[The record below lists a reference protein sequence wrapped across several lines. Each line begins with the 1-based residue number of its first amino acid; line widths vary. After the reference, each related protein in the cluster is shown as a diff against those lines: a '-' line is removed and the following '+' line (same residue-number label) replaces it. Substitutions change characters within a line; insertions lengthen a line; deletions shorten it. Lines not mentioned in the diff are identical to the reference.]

1 MIRRHK
7 LSRLALP
14 LALVLGLTLAAPAL
28 ADSVATEQAQG
39 AQILSQVQHGS
50 LSAKALTSD
59 QYQKLGEYLMGR
71 ALGSPQLHQRINTL
85 MDEMMGSSASD
96 QMHIYLAKRF
106 LGVRIAPSSRYRQL
120 HGLMGAMMSGYRGSA
135 LAGMMG
141 AYLNGQ
147 GTAGYGAQL
156 LRHSSPAGL
165 AGHSRNSIS
174 DVLKHGHCSYYI
186 VYPHRVSGGTRE
198 SNQVPME
205 RIRDDPRVAWR
216 IRTDLVHALASSE
229 GWHLSARS
237 KSSPL
242 SPSASAYG
250 RAAARA
256 RPSQRSAPPRAR

>member
-14 LALVLGLTLAAPAL
+14 LALVLGLTFAAPAL

-59 QYQKLGEYLMGR
+59 QHQKLGEYLMGR

-147 GTAGYGAQL
+147 GTAGYGHGMMGSGSGYGYTPTASSGGGWPTAAVVAVIAL
-156 LRHSSPAGL
+156 GAVLIVGLGALALPRVRKRRHS
-165 AGHSRNSIS
+165 
-174 DVLKHGHCSYYI
+174 
-186 VYPHRVSGGTRE
+186 GT
-198 SNQVPME
+198 
-205 RIRDDPRVAWR
+205 
-216 IRTDLVHALASSE
+216 
-229 GWHLSARS
+229 
-237 KSSPL
+237 
-242 SPSASAYG
+242 
-250 RAAARA
+250 AATT
-256 RPSQRSAPPRAR
+256 